1 MIGTAMTQKN
11 ALEYR
16 VYDLPGFGRVKAPA
30 HITEAELLAAI
41 QDSID
46 KEPDAPNQKPSASG
60 A

>member
-1 MIGTAMTQKN
+1 MTQKN
-11 ALEYR
+11 VLEYR